1 MLESASK
8 VNRILTAGRKRR
20 YPFENGSADS
30 SNDSEEIKDIPGCTG
45 FMPHIIVQIYEV
57 QTPQEAVHMVQ
68 LGVDRI
74 GSVLTSAE
82 NWKIPEIRNTIDAV
96 RDCGAQSSLIPLFTA
111 PETVFRVIEYYRPDY
126 VHFCETLAD
135 ANGISSSCRRLVS
148 LQKEVK
154 KRFPQTG
161 IMRSIPIGPP
171 GSANRIPTLDLARMF
186 EQYSDCFLTDTFLI
200 KASSGPADVQP
211 VSGFVGI
218 TGKTCDWPT
227 AARLVR
233 ETRIPVVLAGGISP
247 ENVYDGIIRV
257 RPRGVDSCTQTNAS
271 DADGSPVRFKKD
283 HLRVKLLV
291 EAVRKAQKAVSR
303 PEVDNG

>member
-1 MLESASK
+1 MS
-8 VNRILTAGRKRR
+8 
-20 YPFENGSADS
+20 
-30 SNDSEEIKDIPGCTG
+30 
-45 FMPHIIVQIYEV
+45 HIIVQIYEV
-57 QTPQEAVHMVQ
+57 QTPQEAVPLVQ

-82 NWKIPEIRNTIDAV
+82 NWKMPGIRDTIDTV
-96 RDCGAQSSLIPLFTA
+96 RACGAQSSLIPLFTE
-111 PETVFRVIEYYRPDY
+111 PETIFQAIEYYRPDY

-135 ANGISSSCRRLVS
+135 ADGISPACRCLLS
-148 LQKEVK
+148 LHKEVK

-171 GSANRIPTLDLARMF
+171 GFADRIPTLELARMF
-186 EQYSDCFLTDTFLI
+186 EPDSDCFLTDTFLI
-200 KASSGPADVQP
+200 RASSGPADSQP

-247 ENVYDGIIRV
+247 ENVFEGIMNV
-257 RPRGVDSCTQTNAS
+257 RPRGIDSCTQTNATGG
-271 DADGSPVRFKKD
+271 DGRPVRFKKD
-283 HLRVKLLV
+283 HQKVKLLV
-291 EAVRKAQKAVSR
+291 EAVRNAQKAVSR
-303 PEVDNG
+303 PEIDNG